1 MSQQNAELIFIR
13 ISLRSRFTMHI
24 KHATWWRFDKQKT
37 QDTN

>member
-24 KHATWWRFDKQKT
+24 KHDQSARKLRPTVKRMK
-37 QDTN
+37 

>member
-24 KHATWWRFDKQKT
+24 KHAT
-37 QDTN
+37 